1 MLPLIVKSL
10 HIISVVSWFAM
21 LFYLPRLFV
30 YHAMTDD
37 AAGRERFQVMERKL
51 YRAIGTPAMI
61 ATLIFGIWM
70 AHIFWDYYSSSLWFW
85 IKAGLVVCL
94 IGYHHMCGAYVRKF
108 AQGKPVPSHKFFR
121 VFNEIPVLFLIA
133 IVFLVVTKLPA

>member
-10 HIISVVSWFAM
+10 HIIAVVSWFAM

-30 YHAMTDD
+30 YHSMTEDT
-37 AAGRERFQVMERKL
+37 AGRERFKIMERKL
-51 YRAIGTPAMI
+51 YRAIGTPAMV
-61 ATLIFGIWM
+61 ATIIFGGWM
-70 AHIFWDYYSSSLWFW
+70 AHLYWSYYGSSTWFW
-85 IKAGLVVCL
+85 IKAGFVVCL

-108 AQGKPVPSHKFFR
+108 AQDKPVPSHKFFR

-133 IVFLVVTKLPA
+133 IVFLVVTKMPA